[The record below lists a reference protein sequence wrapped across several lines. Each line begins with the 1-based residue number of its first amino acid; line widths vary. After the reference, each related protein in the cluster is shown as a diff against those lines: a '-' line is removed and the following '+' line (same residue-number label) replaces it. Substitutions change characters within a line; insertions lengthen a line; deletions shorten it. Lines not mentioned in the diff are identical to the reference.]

1 MKIIKVDYIIN
12 PNQKL
17 KITFK
22 YILFFIL
29 SFCTTYSQAQ
39 KINPTPP
46 TSRILFVFDAS
57 QSMYGTWESGK
68 KINIARNY
76 LIQIIDSLEQMDNI
90 QLALRVYGHQS
101 PVPPQ
106 DCSDTKLEVPFS
118 PGNEGQIR
126 QKLRYLI
133 PKGTTPIANS
143 LELAANDFPPCDN
156 CRNIIILITDGIEAC
171 DGDPCQASLNL
182 QKKGIILK
190 PFVIGIGID
199 PNFEKTFECV
209 GHFYNTPNEEKF
221 QEVLG
226 VVISRALNSTT
237 AQVNLLDIHGTPSE
251 TNVNMTFFDHISGR
265 VKYNFVHTIN
275 YMGNPDTLIIDP
287 LIEYDVVVHTL
298 PAVKKEEIILT
309 EGKHNMIGL
318 HTPQGSLHITC
329 PGSNQYKDLDII
341 IRQSANH
348 QTLNIQNNNT
358 KVKYLVGEYDLEI
371 LSIPR
376 VYVNNVKID
385 QSTTTNIAIPRPG
398 IANFSIASSG
408 FGSIYVETAD
418 TLKWIYNLDERK
430 LHQNIIMQPGNYRV
444 VYRPKNIKQSIYTI
458 NKKFTIKSGSSK
470 KIILY

>member
-1 MKIIKVDYIIN
+1 MKISI
-12 PNQKL
+12 
-17 KITFK
+17 K
-22 YILFFIL
+22 YIFVLFFLFVAINL
-29 SFCTTYSQAQ
+29 QAQ
-39 KINPTPP
+39 KNKSEPP

-68 KINIARNY
+68 KISIARNY
-76 LIQIIDSLEQMDNI
+76 LIQIIDSLEQLDNI
-90 QLALRVYGHQS
+90 QMALRVYGHQS

-106 DCSDTKLEVPFS
+106 NCNDTKLEVPFMT
-118 PGNEGQIR
+118 GNAGHIR
-126 QKLRYLI
+126 QKLRSLI

-143 LELAANDFPPCDN
+143 LELAANDFPACDN

-182 QKKGIILK
+182 QKKGIVLK

-199 PNFEKTFECV
+199 LNFEKTFECV

-221 QEVLG
+221 HEVLG

-237 AQVNLLDIHGTPSE
+237 AQVNLLDINGMPTE
-251 TNVNMTFFDHISGR
+251 TDVNMTFFDHVSGR

-287 LIEYDVVVHTL
+287 LITYDIVVHTL
-298 PAVKKEEIILT
+298 PAVKKSNISLA
-309 EGKHNMIGL
+309 EGKHNMIGVK
-318 HTPQGSLHITC
+318 TPQGVLNISC

-341 IRQSANH
+341 IRQSDKQ
-348 QTLNIQNNNT
+348 QTLNIQKNSTNE
-358 KVKYLVGEYDLEI
+358 KYIVGEYDLEI

-376 VYVNNVKID
+376 LLVENVKIE
-385 QSTTTNIAIPRPG
+385 QNTTTNIEIPRPG
-398 IANFSIASSG
+398 IANFALSSNG

-418 TLKWIYNLDERK
+418 TLKWVYNLDQNK
-430 LHQNIIMQPGNYRV
+430 TQQNIIMQPGNYRV
-444 VYRPKNIKQSIYTI
+444 VYRPKNTKQAIYTI
-458 NKKFTIKSGSSK
+458 NKRFTIKSGSSK